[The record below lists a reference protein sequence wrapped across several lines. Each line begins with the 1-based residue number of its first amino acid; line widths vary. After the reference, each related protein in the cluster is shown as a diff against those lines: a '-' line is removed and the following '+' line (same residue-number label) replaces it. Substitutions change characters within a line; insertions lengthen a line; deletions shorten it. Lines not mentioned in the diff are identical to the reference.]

1 MRIKNVKTYFYQK
14 RREVHCVLTF
24 RLALHDE
31 EYGTIMDDTLREM
44 FPTDINGDL
53 KPIKIGSKA
62 MCSQRDHFDFNKGK
76 KIALR
81 RANKFMF
88 GLVND
93 IQKTY
98 IDSVLKDLALTQQ
111 DIAKYDKAYDCEKEA
126 IKKLLSD

>member
-1 MRIKNVKTYFYQK
+1 
-14 RREVHCVLTF
+14 
-24 RLALHDE
+24 
-31 EYGTIMDDTLREM
+31 MDDTLREM

-53 KPIKIGSKA
+53 KPIKIDSKA